1 MKWISRLAFLS
12 IGVVLVI
19 LFSIGLHHNGVMA
32 QVHLRYPLDTTV
44 FDREIESEST
54 FFIPAE
60 FEPIDSIW
68 MAYPVY
74 ENRKGYPSQ
83 SVQEAMIKALVPHT
97 KIDLLVQD
105 ETEFSVVIQWLMT
118 MELPANQVRLHIVP
132 HTDIWMRDMGPIFLN
147 NPSGEMKIA
156 DFGFNTWSYSNSTDE
171 LAMIDESVDR
181 LVAREMELPILR
193 SSLISEGGDREFN
206 GKGTLMVTE
215 AVEMQRNPGL
225 TKAEIETE
233 LKRIFNVKKVIWLKQ
248 GLADDDLS
256 FKGKLPGNIFT
267 VLTTGG
273 HIDEFARFVDPH
285 TILLAEV
292 SPQERDEDP
301 IARITYDRMEE
312 NYRILQSETDQDG
325 QPFQIIR
332 VPVAAPIYAT
342 MDENDEVFN
351 ILKTLS
357 FEDGTTI
364 VEGSSINTILAASYL
379 NFVVAND
386 VVLIP
391 AYAQPGRSDLFREK
405 DAAVKTI
412 FETVFPDREIIPIN
426 PEAVN
431 AGGGGM
437 HCIVQQMPL
446 TVANLRQAPDSS
458 TNRNS

>member
-1 MKWISRLAFLS
+1 MKLISRFASRFPLLIISFAF
-12 IGVVLVI
+12 VI
-19 LFSIGLHHNGVMA
+19 LFSIGIHQNGVTA

-60 FEPIDSIW
+60 FEPVDSIW

-97 KIDLLVQD
+97 KIDFLVQD
-105 ETEFSVVIQWLMT
+105 TTELDLVNQWLMT
-118 MELPANQVRLHIVP
+118 MDLPPDQVRLHLVP
-132 HTDIWMRDMGPIFLN
+132 HTDIWMRDMGPIFLKN
-147 NPSGEMKIA
+147 TSGEIKIA
-156 DFGFNTWSYSNSTDE
+156 DFGFNTWSYTKPTDA

-181 LVAREMELPILR
+181 LVAREMEIPILR
-193 SSLISEGGDREFN
+193 SNLISEGGDREFN

-225 TKAEIETE
+225 TKAEIEAE
-233 LKRIFNVKKVIWLKQ
+233 LKRIFNIKKVIWLKQ

-273 HIDEFARFVDPH
+273 HIDEFARFVNPH

-292 SPQERDEDP
+292 SPEERDEDP

-312 NYRILQSETDQDG
+312 NYRILQEETDQDG

-332 VPVAAPIYAT
+332 VPVAAPIYET

-351 ILKTLS
+351 LLQTLS

-364 VEGSSINTILAASYL
+364 LDGSSITTILAASYL
-379 NFVVAND
+379 NFVIAND

-391 AYAQPGRSDLFREK
+391 AYAQPGRSDIFQDK
-405 DAAVKTI
+405 DAAVKKI
-412 FETVFPDREIIPIN
+412 FETVFPDRDIIQIN

-437 HCIVQQMPL
+437 HCIVQQMP
-446 TVANLRQAPDSS
+446 AI
-458 TNRNS
+458 